1 MLSKT
6 VSITLTGTVDEDQ
19 YQDLRNQGYS
29 DEEIIGRLRRYLT
42 FSITHTVLSDIEI
55 DSILRNYKVEE
66 V

>member
-1 MLSKT
+1 MSSKT

-29 DEEIIGRLRRYLT
+29 DEEIIGRLRRYLK

-55 DSILRNYKVEE
+55 DSILRNYKVEDK
-66 V
+66 